1 MLCHDSTFCI
11 YGPLWEKSIGHQCH
25 KGRAWHIQKISLAP
39 LPELCIFQSAHI
51 EYKRKLCSNPLAQLF
66 NFLHP
71 RQSSNRICQVLKGP
85 AMPSWDVSFVD
96 SLNKLLNRQLSCQWF
111 DTPWH
116 SCERC
121 PYDDIAGINGPVL
134 PYLHNDFPYT
144 VLFIDYFFHTYTT
157 TFWFALYSYLLTISS
172 ILTQW
177 LFDLPYTVIDCQ
189 TELTSPGT
197 LLQGSNY
204 SWYMLPWQ
212 QADIISLL
220 FIQIT
225 LLI

>member
-51 EYKRKLCSNPLAQLF
+51 EYKRKLCSNPLAQLVI
-66 NFLHP
+66 FLTP
-71 RQSSNRICQVLKGP
+71 GNQAIGYVNSWKDQQCQVEMFPWLI
-85 AMPSWDVSFVD
+85 AWTSCWTNSWVVSDSRHHGTHVKDVPMMT
-96 SLNKLLNRQLSCQWF
+96 LLELMDQ
-111 DTPWH
+111 
-116 SCERC
+116 
-121 PYDDIAGINGPVL
+121 
-134 PYLHNDFPYT
+134 
-144 VLFIDYFFHTYTT
+144 FFLTYTM
-157 TFWFALYSYLLTISS
+157 TFLIQSYLLTISS
-172 ILTQW
+172 ILTQQ

-220 FIQIT
+220 FIQII